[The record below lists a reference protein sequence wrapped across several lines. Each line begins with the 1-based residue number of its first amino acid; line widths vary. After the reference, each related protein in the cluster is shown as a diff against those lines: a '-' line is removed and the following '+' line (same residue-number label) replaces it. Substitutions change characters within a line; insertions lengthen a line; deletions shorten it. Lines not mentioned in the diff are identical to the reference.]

1 MTGFFDGHAD
11 TVFRIYDEGGS
22 LNSENFHITAND
34 LKKYD
39 KYIQVF
45 AAFIDKNDC
54 KFTPIKHALTLIDK
68 YYEEIEKNH
77 ITPILTKEDLINANK
92 TGGVSS
98 ILSLEGGEMLDGSLS
113 VLSAYYRLGVRLIT
127 LTWNYSNELADGI
140 LEGRG
145 GGLTD
150 FGCEAVKAM
159 ENLGIVIDVS
169 HLSERGFWDV
179 VKCTKNP
186 FVASHSC
193 VKSIC
198 SHPRNLNDEQIKE
211 MIKRKCVIGINYYP
225 QFLDNSGICGFEKIA
240 EHIEYILN
248 MGGEDVVALG
258 SDFDGVDSLP
268 DGISGACDMYK
279 LPEYLKA
286 RGFSEKIINKIC
298 FENLYNLFYRVL
310 R

>member
-1 MTGFFDGHAD
+1 MNGYFDGHAD

-22 LNSENFHITAND
+22 LNSEKFHIKASD

-45 AAFIDKNDC
+45 AAFIDKKDC
-54 KFTPIKHALTLIDK
+54 KLPLIKHALTLIDK
-68 YYEEIEKNH
+68 YYAEIEKNN

-92 TGGVSS
+92 TGGASS

-140 LEGRG
+140 LEKRG
-145 GGLTD
+145 GGLTN
-150 FGCEAVKAM
+150 FGYTAVKAM
-159 ENLGIVIDVS
+159 ENMGILVDVS
-169 HLSERGFWDV
+169 HLSEKGFWDV
-179 VKCTKNP
+179 AKCTERP
-186 FVASHSC
+186 FIASHSC

-211 MIKRKCVIGINYYP
+211 MIKRKCVIGINFYP
-225 QFLDNSGICGFEKIA
+225 AFLDNSGICGFEKIA

-248 MGGEDVVALG
+248 MGGEDTVALG

-268 DGISGACDMYK
+268 DGISGICDMHK
-279 LPEYLKA
+279 IPEYLKE
-286 RGFSEKIINKIC
+286 RGISDKVINKIC
-298 FENLYNLFYRVL
+298 FESLYNLFYDTL
-310 R
+310 K